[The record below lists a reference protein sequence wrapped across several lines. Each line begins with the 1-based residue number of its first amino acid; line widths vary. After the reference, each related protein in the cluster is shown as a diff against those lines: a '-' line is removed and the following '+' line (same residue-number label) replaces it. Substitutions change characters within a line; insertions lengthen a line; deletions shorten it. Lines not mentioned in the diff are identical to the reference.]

1 MTTCEASFRQYITVF
16 DGTKREFSEVEQT
29 KFDNLFHKD
38 FTMTIKTT
46 EAYESIKEDCYYGKM
61 ITRDELIAIHEN
73 LLWRR
78 KGIIDLWTKA
88 TLIHFRKIGLDCLD
102 VQFRVQNEDEDKVT
116 RVVYTIEDGKIIWAQ
131 VVDDKFVPVMKAKCA
146 CGFRTFQSMN
156 RYPTD
161 MGVKP

>member
-61 ITRDELIAIHEN
+61 I
-73 LLWRR
+73 
-78 KGIIDLWTKA
+78 
-88 TLIHFRKIGLDCLD
+88 IHFRKIGLDCLD

-146 CGFRTFQSMN
+146 CGFRTYKSMN

>member
-16 DGTKREFSEVEQT
+16 DGTNREFSEVEQT

-38 FTMTIKTT
+38 FTMTIKTN
-46 EAYESIKEDCYYGKM
+46 EAYESIKDDCYYGKM
-61 ITRDELIAIHEN
+61 ITRDELIAIHEKS
-73 LLWRR
+73 LA
-78 KGIIDLWTKA
+78 KGTNT

-102 VQFRVQNEDEDKVT
+102 VQFRVQNEDEDKVI
-116 RVVYTIEDGKIIWAQ
+116 RVVYTIQDGKIIWAQ

-146 CGFRTFQSMN
+146 SGFRTYQSMN
-156 RYPTD
+156 RYPTN